1 MNTKEKVPT
10 VSGDISKKF
19 SVVFGGFRSD
29 VPGVKDVS
37 FSDSKNLTWREI
49 SNCLKDTKTN
59 PYFQIKEIK
68 FSDYFHLK
76 EAEAKSK
83 YKNHTGWWI
92 VGVKGSRRSDDG
104 VTSRSCLMLDV
115 DGISS
120 DEISDV
126 WNLLEGVQ
134 YLAYTTMSYL
144 PEDELHGERWR
155 IILPLSREITRRE
168 AYAEVHKWFEDRI
181 PGLDRGCKNW
191 SHIMF
196 TPTVFTDRRSLYR
209 YYDEEGG
216 FVDVDSLLRGKEDKR
231 GTLSQITDAVKSTIQ
246 DPRTIPGDIGL
257 ICRWMSLS
265 EVIESHFSDIWE
277 KESSGRYKYAA
288 AGGSGGGV
296 LLTLKN
302 GVLSEWH
309 EKDGT
314 EALFFKSHHASD
326 VLARGAMHVFNF
338 VRAYWF
344 HNSGSIKE
352 VTDWFR
358 TRYNYKELEKSLR
371 EEQRRKRQEKHG
383 DMVFLRII
391 SDEGNGSPYH
401 YFLRMLPIP
410 EENEYNEEELKTV
423 VIGTLN
429 RIRNISI
436 PFRDRERNRDCWQ
449 LVQLVTA
456 WATSGRGDSLE
467 GATET
472 IMNRIVTSA
481 WRPEWMQR
489 RYDALNMDT
498 DPGGLEEARRRCAG
512 LWNWWDESPGGAV
525 EIIEYWIRQVKYG
538 ISENARRIILNF
550 WGFEVETG
558 KSTVA
563 KMLSSI
569 LEGITYAEYCK
580 AKDAA
585 LVGEDGLDREF
596 RIGFQFECPKAAQR
610 RSVVL
615 NDIKS
620 GHFKR
625 NYSHIVGFLE
635 YSTIDLERKGVT
647 LKDTVPL
654 YPNYIITTNN
664 MAADFLGKEKDRR
677 MYAVG
682 WDNAI
687 KTELTDEKELWD
699 ALQAWVRSVYVPKER
714 LHDWQNDFYSRMKQE
729 TIIKLPSLE
738 MEEVITG
745 ASSERWCSEA
755 YKGRGHRGYIGN
767 WIKACYPVPA
777 GVDKRT
783 HFSNVCTALNL
794 FAPGCLTQNKGR
806 YFFLKADVLLS
817 AIRGE
822 NSETAEREDVID
834 ASEEECPF

>member
-1 MNTKEKVPT
+1 MRNNKNVPT

-19 SVVFGGFRSD
+19 SVVFGGFRPD
-29 VPGVKDVS
+29 MPGVKDVS
-37 FSDSKNLTWREI
+37 FRDTKNLTWTEI
-49 SNCLKDTKTN
+49 SDCLKDTKTN
-59 PYFQIKEIK
+59 PYFQTKKIK
-68 FSDYFHLK
+68 FSDYFQLDT
-76 EAEAKSK
+76 AEAKAM
-83 YKNHTGWWI
+83 YKNYTGWWI
-92 VGVKGSRRSDDG
+92 VGVEGKKRNDQEI
-104 VTSRSCLMLDV
+104 TSRSCLMLDV
-115 DGISS
+115 DGVSS

-126 WNLLEGVQ
+126 WQLLEGVQ

-155 IILPLSREITRRE
+155 IILPFSRTITTRE
-168 AYAEVHKWFEDRI
+168 EYAQVHAWFEKQI
-181 PGLDRGCKNW
+181 PGLDSSCKNW
-191 SHIMF
+191 SHLMF
-196 TPTVFTDRRSLYR
+196 TPTVFSDRRSLYR

-216 FVDVDSLLRGKEDKR
+216 FVDIDSLLQRRGDKR
-231 GTLSQITDAVKSTIQ
+231 GTSFGATNSAEGSIR
-246 DPRTIPGDIGL
+246 DPRTISGDIGL
-257 ICRWMSLS
+257 ICRWVSLS

-277 KESSGRYKYAA
+277 KESSGRYTYTA

-309 EKDGT
+309 EKDET

-326 VLARGAMHVFNF
+326 VLGRGAMHVFNF

-383 DMVFLRII
+383 NMVFLRMI

-401 YFLRMLPIP
+401 YFLRALPIP

-436 PFRDRERNRDCWQ
+436 PFRDRERNKDCHQ
-449 LVQLVTA
+449 LVQLVSNL
-456 WATSGRGDSLE
+456 ATSSRGDSLA

-472 IMNRIVTSA
+472 IIDRIVTSA
-481 WRPEWMQR
+481 WRPEWMRR
-489 RYDALNMDT
+489 RYEALNRDT
-498 DPGGLEEARRRCAG
+498 DPGGLEEARRRLAE

-538 ISENARRIILNF
+538 APENARRIILNF

-558 KSTVA
+558 KSTTA

-569 LEGITYAEYCK
+569 LEGITYEEYCR

-585 LVGEDGLDREF
+585 LVGEDRLNREF
-596 RIGFQFECPKAAQR
+596 RIGFQFETPKATQR
-610 RSVVL
+610 RSIVL
-615 NDIKS
+615 NDIES
-620 GHFKR
+620 RHFKR

-635 YSTIDLERKGVT
+635 YSTIDLERKGIT
-647 LKDTVPL
+647 QKDTVPL

-677 MYAVG
+677 MHAVG

-687 KTELTDEKELWD
+687 KTALTDEKELWD

-714 LHDWQNDFYSRMKQE
+714 LHDWQNDFYPRMKQE
-729 TIIKLPSLE
+729 AVVTLPSLE
-738 MEEVITG
+738 MEEIITG

-755 YKGRGHRGYIGN
+755 YKNRGHRGYIGN
-767 WIKACYPVPA
+767 WIKACYPAPA
-777 GVDKRT
+777 EVDKKT

-794 FAPGCLTQNKGR
+794 FAPGCLAQNKGR
-806 YFFLKADVLLS
+806 YFFLKADVLLA
-817 AIRGE
+817 AIRGGG
-822 NSETAEREDVID
+822 SEPAEREDVPD
-834 ASEEECPF
+834 VSEEECPF